1 MVIKGHSRA
10 GWREPPGGSTDPD
23 GPRESWL
30 LLPMDDVT
38 VPIVGVRRPTRQIT
52 TSVQAGV
59 TMTEV
64 VTAIKLDSNDCDKL
78 FCGPALPREHS

>member
-1 MVIKGHSRA
+1 
-10 GWREPPGGSTDPD
+10 
-23 GPRESWL
+23 
-30 LLPMDDVT
+30 MDDVT
-38 VPIVGVRRPTRQIT
+38 APIVGVRRPTRQIT